1 MAYKPHRK
9 GSNGELIEIP
19 LFAEKTEK
27 DSDGNV
33 IKTTYLKIVSANALF
48 DKKADKNNDDQ
59 DLVSKSVTAKNGIF
73 DNIKNQMSNIDS
85 QIVALNQNLSN
96 INQKISNINAELTKK
111 IFLSSYGSVSLTSK
125 ITITGWYALK
135 QMKDGDTIAYDL
147 EIVFPT
153 FNISNLI
160 NQNADTVVTI
170 NGLPAFNSVVGT
182 PVVIITQ
189 SSPGPTN
196 DYMNSQSGQYESVNP
211 SSGTMNIRL
220 RRAYSEA
227 YTYCT
232 IFIKGIIK

>member
-1 MAYKPHRK
+1 MAYKPYKR

-33 IKTTYLKIVSANALF
+33 IKTTYLKILNANELF
-48 DKKADKNNDDQ
+48 DKKADKNNVNQ
-59 DLVSKSVTAKNGIF
+59 ELVSKIITAKEGIF
-73 DNIKNQMSNIDS
+73 DNIKSQMSNIDS
-85 QIVALNQNLSN
+85 KFTVLNQT
-96 INQKISNINAELTKK
+96 ISNINNSLNSINTELAKK
-111 IFLSSYGSVSLTSK
+111 MFLSSYGSVSLTSK

-135 QMKDGDTIAYDL
+135 QIKIGDTTAYDL
-147 EIVFPT
+147 EIAFPT

-160 NQNADTVVTI
+160 NQNSDTSVTI
-170 NGLPAFNSVVGT
+170 KGLPSFSAIVGT
-182 PVVIITQ
+182 PIVIVTQ

-196 DYMNSQSGQYESVNP
+196 DYMNSQTGQYESVNA
-211 SSGTMNIRL
+211 SAGTMNIRL